1 MAKKPTLG
9 KTRHRNKIN
18 TPPLPRMQYGIE
30 DIREG
35 LGALIYGKSKREA
48 EEISGVPANTLVR
61 HFKRITGGKRPN
73 VKHPLNKSER
83 EAALE
88 KLPVYEPKR
97 LGQHRLLFLPHEELM
112 IVEMLETSA
121 QAAFPYNSDALE
133 ATAQN
138 IGQATYGQGILL
150 CSDHGH
156 RFACASRN
164 SRQPKPLPCL
174 PQSSRRALHTQSFTY
189 HPHTPVSIRLVK
201 LLVHFTHDPC
211 TLRSVCHFARSTF
224 NKHFI
229 FYICPS
235 FHTCPRYFL
244 SLTLAISTGCP
255 HQCNTD
261 AYVCVFMIS

>member
-1 MAKKPTLG
+1 MAKQPTLG

-112 IVEMLETSA
+112 IVEMLEQGA
-121 QAAFPYNSDALE
+121 QAAFPYNADALE

-138 IGQATYGQGILL
+138 LGQAAYGQGFTLGKAGKWRRGFEKRHKARIDKVK
-150 CSDHGH
+150 SSSI
-156 RFACASRN
+156 CA
-164 SRQPKPLPCL
+164 
-174 PQSSRRALHTQSFTY
+174 RRASSATTKVRDEVYNTGLGELYEVNLNRTN
-189 HPHTPVSIRLVK
+189 IK
-201 LLVHFTHDPC
+201 L
-211 TLRSVCHFARSTF
+211 
-224 NKHFI
+224 
-229 FYICPS
+229 
-235 FHTCPRYFL
+235 
-244 SLTLAISTGCP
+244 
-255 HQCNTD
+255 
-261 AYVCVFMIS
+261 